1 MKKRFKIGLII
12 IIIISLIV
20 LFFKKSYNLSSTIL
34 EYAKIDAESKI
45 IEIINNKIKI
55 LENEEIYNVVR
66 NNVGEIEMIDY
77 NSATLNKAIQKIS
90 QSISSEIDKKFK
102 KNTISIPLGVITK
115 NPILSNY
122 GPNLKVKI
130 KALGESKAS
139 VKVNVK
145 DYGINNA
152 LIEVVLIIQTKV
164 KIILPIIS
172 DDIVISQ
179 EIPISYKIIN
189 AKVPDYFS
197 TYYPN
202 NWLNIKKLIYFKCD
216 GYERVH
222 NQ

>member
-102 KNTISIPLGVITK
+102 KN
-115 NPILSNY
+115 
-122 GPNLKVKI
+122 
-130 KALGESKAS
+130 
-139 VKVNVK
+139 K
-145 DYGINNA
+145 DK
-152 LIEVVLIIQTKV
+152 TC
-164 KIILPIIS
+164 
-172 DDIVISQ
+172 
-179 EIPISYKIIN
+179 
-189 AKVPDYFS
+189 F
-197 TYYPN
+197 
-202 NWLNIKKLIYFKCD
+202 KLVCSEF
-216 GYERVH
+216 
-222 NQ
+222 

>member
-202 NWLNIKKLIYFKCD
+202 N
-216 GYERVH
+216 
-222 NQ
+222 